1 MSEVSLHGRVSK
13 AFRVRG
19 ARVRAIYTMARRAGR
34 FFLDRERRTVFRALP
49 ASPLAIPR
57 DRGYLVAPAERF
69 AEIPGIIRDAE
80 LALAEADAIEA
91 PRGKSQ
97 KRFLVNVL
105 DASTLTLDS
114 PVMRLALR
122 EDILAAVSRYLG
134 VVPFLSAITVFHS
147 DTVEGNLI
155 SSQLYHCDGD
165 DAAQI
170 KIFVYCTDVDVASG
184 PLTILDAAST
194 AQVQRRTRYQYRM
207 RLTDDQIHAV
217 VGAAPEYPVLG
228 PAGTSVF
235 VDTSRCLHFGSRV
248 APGAPPR
255 LVTMVQYQTPYSFM
269 LPTSAQDSLPFRRLL
284 VPSLT
289 PLQRLVLGE

>member
-1 MSEVSLHGRVSK
+1 MKDATLHSRISK

-19 ARVRAIYTMARRAGR
+19 SRVRAIYTAARRAER
-34 FFLDRERRTVFRALP
+34 FFRDAQRRAAFRSLP
-49 ASPLAIPR
+49 ASALAI
-57 DRGYLVAPAERF
+57 DRARGFLPAPPGSF
-69 AEIPGIIRDAE
+69 AETAGIIRDAE
-80 LALAEADAIEA
+80 LALARADAVVS

-105 DASTLTLDS
+105 DDSTLTLDS
-114 PVMRLALR
+114 PVLRLALR

-134 VVPFLSAITVFHS
+134 VVPFLSAVTVFHS
-147 DTVEGNLI
+147 DTVEGDLI

-165 DAAQI
+165 DATQI
-170 KIFVYCTDVDVASG
+170 KIFVYCTDVDAVSG
-184 PLTILDAAST
+184 PLTILDASST
-194 AQVQRRTRYQYRM
+194 AQVQRQIRYQYRM
-207 RLTDDQIHAV
+207 RLTDDQVRAV
-217 VGAAPEYPVLG
+217 VGSEPEYAVVG

-248 APGAPPR
+248 APDAPPR

-269 LPTSAQDSLPFRRLL
+269 LPTSTQAALPFRRLL

>member
-1 MSEVSLHGRVSK
+1 MSETSIHSRISK

-19 ARVRAIYTMARRAGR
+19 TRVRALYTSARRAER
-34 FFLDRERRTVFRALP
+34 FFRDRQRREVFRALP
-49 ASPLAIPR
+49 VSPLAIDR
-57 DRGYLVAPAERF
+57 SRGYLAAPPDRF
-69 AEIPGIIRDAE
+69 VETPGILRDAE
-80 LALAEADAIEA
+80 LALARADAIAA

-105 DASTLTLDS
+105 DQSTLTLES

-122 EDILAAVSRYLG
+122 EDILSAVSRYLG

-147 DTVEGNLI
+147 DTVEGDLV

-165 DAAQI
+165 DATQI
-170 KIFVYCTDVDVASG
+170 KIFVYCTDVDEDSG

-207 RLTDDQIHAV
+207 RLTDEQIRTV
-217 VGAAPEYPVLG
+217 VGTGPEYPVLG

-248 APGAPPR
+248 SKGAPPR

-269 LPTSAQDSLPFRRLL
+269 LPTSTQGSLPFRRLL
-284 VPSLT
+284 APALT

>member
-1 MSEVSLHGRVSK
+1 MSEVSLHARVSK

-19 ARVRAIYTMARRAGR
+19 TRVRALYTWGRRAER
-34 FFLDRERRTVFRALP
+34 FFRDAPRRAALRALP
-49 ASPLAIPR
+49 ASPLPI
-57 DRGYLVAPAERF
+57 DRRLGYLAVPPETF
-69 AEIPGIIRDAE
+69 AEVPAIIRDAGA
-80 LALAEADAIEA
+80 ALARADAIA
-91 PRGKSQ
+91 ATRGKSQ

-105 DASTLTLDS
+105 DESTLTLDS

-122 EDILAAVSRYLG
+122 DDILAAVSRYLG
-134 VVPFLSAITVFHS
+134 VVPFLSTVSVFHS
-147 DTVEGNLI
+147 DTVEGDLK

-170 KIFVYCTDVDVASG
+170 KIFIYCTDVDADSG

-194 AQVQRRTRYQYRM
+194 SLVQRQTRYQYRM
-207 RLTDDQIHAV
+207 RLTDDQIHEV
-217 VGAAPEYPVLG
+217 VGTGPEYPVLG

-248 APGAPPR
+248 SPSAPPR
-255 LVTMVQYQTPYSFM
+255 LVTMIQYQTPYSFM
-269 LPTSAQDSLPFRRLL
+269 LPTSAQGSLPFRRLL
-284 VPSLT
+284 IPSLT

>member
-1 MSEVSLHGRVSK
+1 MTLHGRISK

-19 ARVRAIYTMARRAGR
+19 TRARALYTAARRAER
-34 FFLDRERRTVFRALP
+34 FFRDRDRRTLFRALP
-49 ASPLAIPR
+49 ASPLTIDR
-57 DRGYLVAPAERF
+57 VRGYLAVPPGRF
-69 AEIPGIIRDAE
+69 VEIPDVVRDAE
-80 LALAEADAIEA
+80 RALAEADAIDA

-105 DASTLTLDS
+105 DASTLSLDS

-134 VVPFLSAITVFHS
+134 VVPFLSAIAVFHS
-147 DTVEGNLI
+147 NTVEGDLI

-170 KIFVYCTDVDVASG
+170 KIFVYCTDVDADSG

-194 AQVQRRTRYQYRM
+194 SLVQRQTRYQYRM

-217 VGAAPEYPVLG
+217 VGTAPEYPVLG

-248 APGAPPR
+248 SPGAPPR

>member
-1 MSEVSLHGRVSK
+1 MTEMTLHGRISK

-19 ARVRAIYTMARRAGR
+19 TRARALYTAARRAER
-34 FFLDRERRTVFRALP
+34 FFRDRDRRTMFRALP
-49 ASPLAIPR
+49 ASPLTIDRA
-57 DRGYLVAPAERF
+57 RGYLAVPPGRF
-69 AEIPGIIRDAE
+69 VEIPDVVRDAE
-80 LALAEADAIEA
+80 RVLAEADAIDA

-134 VVPFLSAITVFHS
+134 VVPFLSAISVFHS
-147 DTVEGNLI
+147 DTVEGDLI

-165 DAAQI
+165 DVTQI
-170 KIFVYCTDVDVASG
+170 KIFVYCTDVDVDSG

-194 AQVQRRTRYQYRM
+194 SQVQRQTRYQYRM
-207 RLTDDQIHAV
+207 RLTDEQIHAV
-217 VGAAPEYPVLG
+217 VGTSHEYPVLG
-228 PAGTSVF
+228 PAGTSVL

-248 APGAPPR
+248 SPGAPPR
-255 LVTMVQYQTPYSFM
+255 LVTMIQYQTPYSFM
-269 LPTSAQDSLPFRRLL
+269 LPTPAQGALPFGRL
-284 VPSLT
+284 VTPSLT